1 MLASQS
7 RPLLGPIL
15 TRDRQTEEAILKDQ
29 PHASPSYPLS
39 LLLPMPVETARE
51 ILEGVY
57 AFAPNRETLGGTA
70 YAIAAPS
77 GLILVDCPPPNETTQ
92 EFLQALGGV
101 KWLCLT
107 HRSAL
112 SGAERLQASFDCE
125 ILIQEQEAYLLPESR
140 LTPFR
145 DEFMVSEHC
154 QAVWTCG
161 HSPGSA
167 CLYARLPAADGTE
180 RGILFSGRHLLPDTK
195 GNLTPLRT
203 AKTFHWP
210 RQLRAVAAL
219 RDRFDRQTLQ
229 FICPGANTGFLRG
242 QGYVS
247 DAWEQLQHLD
257 LDALSRAK
265 IGL

>member
-1 MLASQS
+1 
-7 RPLLGPIL
+7 
-15 TRDRQTEEAILKDQ
+15 
-29 PHASPSYPLS
+29 
-39 LLLPMPVETARE
+39 MPVETARP
-51 ILEGVY
+51 IVDGIY

-70 YAIAAPS
+70 YAIVDPA
-77 GLILVDCPPPNETTQ
+77 GLILVDCPPQTAAVRD
-92 EFLQALGGV
+92 FLQGLGGV
-101 KWLCLT
+101 RWLFLS
-107 HRSAL
+107 HRGAIA
-112 SGAERLQASFDCE
+112 GAEHLQAVFDCN
-125 ILIQEQEAYLLPESR
+125 IVIQEQEAYLLPESR
-140 LTPFR
+140 LTPFGK
-145 DEFMVSEHC
+145 EFTISEHC
-154 QAVWTCG
+154 QAIWTSG
-161 HSPGSA
+161 YSPGSA

-180 RGILFSGRHLLPDTK
+180 RGILFSGRHLLPDAK

-210 RQLRAVAAL
+210 RQLRSVAAL

-242 QGYVS
+242 QGYVG